1 MGLSYTALLRFA
13 VVGEPAESAECR
25 VDDWIDHLELYRADH
40 GRIAFTVELW
50 LGLGSHL
57 GSRVAHARPQAFLAP
72 LISIFIALALTPMLT
87 VAAQDSGPMLVV
99 LNLSVAIG
107 VLAIV
112 NALKRQTA

>member
-1 MGLSYTALLRFA
+1 
-13 VVGEPAESAECR
+13 
-25 VDDWIDHLELYRADH
+25 
-40 GRIAFTVELW
+40 
-50 LGLGSHL
+50 
-57 GSRVAHARPQAFLAP
+57 
-72 LISIFIALALTPMLT
+72 MLT